1 MFQALEIT
9 LQAEDQATKV
19 ASVDIL
25 LYIVEFLPTMVR
37 EYMLQQL
44 TSSDHVSGFHNVC
57 IKTSSLSVFIDFFCQ
72 RISIDS
78 L

>member
-1 MFQALEIT
+1 MLQALEIT
-9 LQAEDQATKV
+9 LQAEDQATKI

-44 TSSDHVSGFHNVC
+44 NSSDEVSFYC
-57 IKTSSLSVFIDFFCQ
+57 PFCECYFKITIDQ
-72 RISIDS
+72 
-78 L
+78 